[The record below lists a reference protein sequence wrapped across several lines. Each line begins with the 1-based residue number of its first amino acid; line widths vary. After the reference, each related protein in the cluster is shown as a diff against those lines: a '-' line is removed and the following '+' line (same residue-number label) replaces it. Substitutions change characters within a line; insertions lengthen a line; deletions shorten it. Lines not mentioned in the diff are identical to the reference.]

1 MLALLLLA
9 AVAATPVPS
18 KVVASP
24 PDSSASDH
32 ESVVAD
38 VRSAFDNP
46 SVEKAKAAEERVRE
60 WVKRNPGS
68 AGGQLV
74 FLVSQVWFACQE
86 YREALRVLDW
96 LEAEWK
102 NELYGHA
109 ALGSA
114 ECWKKLGDTER
125 MIEALERATEAPP
138 RATHLGIMDAGN
150 TTSAAIFQLAPLRE
164 ERKEWEQALRLWE
177 RWEPR
182 ASCGNELEGFRASRI
197 RGIARCQAALGNS
210 DSALATLSSAELDS
224 RLNGFDRT
232 TARLWIRIAGEAKRV
247 DSIEELLDRLYLA
260 SKPPEVGTTNA
271 QLRYF
276 AARSRLKEV
285 TEVLLEVGDPARE
298 WLKRRSS
305 RGDAHA
311 ATLEAAMAGVFPAF
325 KKEELQ
331 EGFVIPPEE

>member
-1 MLALLLLA
+1 MLALLLFA
-9 AVAATPVPS
+9 AVVATPVPS
-18 KVVASP
+18 KA
-24 PDSSASDH
+24 ASDH
-32 ESVVAD
+32 ESVVAE

-46 SVEKAKAAEERVRE
+46 SVETAKAAEERVRE

-74 FLVSQVWFACQE
+74 FHVSRVWFACQE
-86 YREALRVLDW
+86 YREALRVLGW

-102 NELYGHA
+102 NELHGHA

-150 TTSAAIFQLAPLRE
+150 TASAAIFQLAPLRE
-164 ERKEWEQALRLWE
+164 ERREWEQALRLWE
-177 RWEPR
+177 RWEPK
-182 ASCGNELEGFRASRI
+182 AWCGNELEGFRAERV
-197 RGIARCQAALGNS
+197 RGIARCQAALGKT
-210 DSALATLSSAELDS
+210 DSALATLSRAELDN

-232 TARLWIRIAGEAKRV
+232 TAKLWIRIAGEAQRM
-247 DSIEELLDRLYLA
+247 DSIEELIDRLYLA
-260 SKPPEVGTTNA
+260 SKPPEDLA
-271 QLRYF
+271 
-276 AARSRLKEV
+276 RLKEV

-298 WLKRRSS
+298 WLKQRSS
-305 RGDAHA
+305 RGDSHA
-311 ATLEAAMAGVFPAF
+311 AILEAAMAGVFPAF
-325 KKEELQ
+325 KKEEWQ